1 MKIFFIRE
9 EKYQKSKSS
18 LQKSL
23 YSRDEIKLF
32 IIELYKLNY
41 NVVLLIII
49 TRIFVLQHK

>member
-9 EKYQKSKSS
+9 EKYQKNKSS